1 MAELWRIAV
10 SGPTIIPTL
19 FLAAII
25 LYWISVIVGALDIE
39 LFDID
44 VSPDIGADAD
54 VDIDVDLDAEAASH
68 DVSTGPFQAALIFFN
83 IADIPLM
90 IFISFWGLLTWL
102 GTVSLE
108 YILGAPG
115 SLLSLAVLF
124 GSVIVM
130 LFVTKIITNP
140 LKGILRK
147 SKDISKRETVGQICK
162 LLSDIEPGRL
172 GQGEV
177 KTGEAP
183 LVVNVMTRPDCSMK
197 KGQTA
202 LIIEKNNEKNYFI
215 IEPFNDWEA

>member
-10 SGPTIIPTL
+10 SGPTIFPTL
-19 FLAAII
+19 FLAVII

-44 VSPDIGADAD
+44 LSPDIGADAD
-54 VDIDVDLDAEAASH
+54 VDIDVDVDAEATT
-68 DVSTGPFQAALIFFN
+68 DGVSSGPFQAALIFFN
-83 IADIPLM
+83 LADIPLM
-90 IFISFWGLLTWL
+90 LFISFWILLTWV

-108 YILGAPG
+108 YIMGAPG
-115 SLLSLAVLF
+115 TPLSLAALF
-124 GSVIVM
+124 GSFIGM
-130 LFVTKIITNP
+130 LFVTKFITAP
-140 LKGILRK
+140 LKGILKK
-147 SKDISKRETVGQICK
+147 SKDISNRKTVGQLCK
-162 LLSDIEPGRL
+162 LLGDLEPGRL

-183 LVVNVMTRPDCSMK
+183 LIVNVMTRPDSSMK

-202 LIIEKNNEKNYFI
+202 LIIEKNKEKNYYI